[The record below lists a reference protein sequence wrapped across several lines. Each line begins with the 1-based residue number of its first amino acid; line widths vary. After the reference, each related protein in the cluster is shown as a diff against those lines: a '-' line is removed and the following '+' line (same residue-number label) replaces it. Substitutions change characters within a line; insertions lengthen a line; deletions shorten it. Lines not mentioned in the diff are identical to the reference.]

1 MKIKTISRSAA
12 SMTRERAGDI
22 EKVMRNYDPSLHPFQ
37 RAREYK
43 RAVNAA
49 KMDRMFAKPFIGALD
64 GHADNVFAMATSPTS
79 LVTFLSG
86 AGDGEIRLWDL
97 THRKTVAS
105 VYGHDRDVRGLVF
118 DLAGTSFFSCGS
130 DSVVKQW
137 KIGGVAV
144 ADDDDDDDEE
154 EEEDDDNDDDD
165 DDEGEG
171 YKGKAAAGSKR
182 KRSQMSKAKKKGAGA
197 GSGSGAGAGAGKSNP
212 FRSSSG
218 GSKVADTVAFQEVA
232 AFAGKSPFQGID
244 HHWKDSRFATVST
257 ALELWD
263 PARSTPVHSFNWGV
277 DSMLSCKF
285 NPAERCLVR
294 FGGVE
299 GSRGREVTEER
310 RENRNENSEF
320 SNENKRNTPHLT
332 TTLRTPTPPPPPPT
346 ARIYRGRPQRL
357 PLRCARSDAREEDV
371 DANAVQPARM
381 EPNGTYELCPGLRGS

>member
-64 GHADNVFAMATSPTS
+64 GHADNIFAMATSPKS

-86 AGDGEIRLWDL
+86 AADGEIRLWDL

-105 VYGHDRDVRGLVF
+105 VYGHDRDIRGLVF

-144 ADDDDDDDEE
+144 ADDDDDDDDGDEY
-154 EEEDDDNDDDD
+154 DDDDYDDDD
-165 DDEGEG
+165 DGDDERGS
-171 YKGKAAAGSKR
+171 KGKAGAGSKR
-182 KRSQMSKAKKKGAGA
+182 KRSQMSKAKKGGAGA
-197 GSGSGAGAGAGKSNP
+197 GSGAGRSNP

-263 PARSTPVHSFNWGV
+263 PARSTPVNSFNWGV

-285 NPAERCLVR
+285 NPAERCLVSLFFVCVR
-294 FGGVE
+294 GVKA
-299 GSRGREVTEER
+299 V
-310 RENRNENSEF
+310 RN
-320 SNENKRNTPHLT
+320 
-332 TTLRTPTPPPPPPT
+332 
-346 ARIYRGRPQRL
+346 
-357 PLRCARSDAREEDV
+357 
-371 DANAVQPARM
+371 
-381 EPNGTYELCPGLRGS
+381 